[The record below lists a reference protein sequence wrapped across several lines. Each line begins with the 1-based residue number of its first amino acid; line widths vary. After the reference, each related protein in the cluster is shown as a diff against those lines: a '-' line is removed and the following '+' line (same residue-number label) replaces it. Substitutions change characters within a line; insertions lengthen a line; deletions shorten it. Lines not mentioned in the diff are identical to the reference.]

1 MQPFPTAFWK
11 KENLILEEDSC
22 FSPFEKSFSEN
33 PEGSVYKM
41 MVAKEPSTP
50 TEAETSDGAI
60 GLYVDKIPQSHLH
73 RQILE
78 EEYEFDF
85 DLEGLGVWRMWWGEL
100 DLYFA
105 IDKSSGNF
113 NRFVNWETAGLNNIE
128 EGVYG
133 PINLN
138 YGDIFGVTSVPTGG
152 KTDATALSSN
162 AYSIYEVNKNHP
174 TADYEKLVEHFWNRP
189 TCHWPYVKVGKSQDN
204 NGTVF
209 LTNEPFYEHTSRY
222 TADPSSFA
230 GEEIKRKG
238 FLSANETDGM
248 GISSSFGKEI
258 EGEIDYPET
267 MKHNWL
273 DSWIR
278 RGDLH
283 RALGPVTYSSS
294 EDCKTITVKCYF
306 EKDAFQA
313 ISEYLQ
319 SNGKRNPNN
328 WFVGNDDEH
337 GNTFTSHDVL
347 KAIRMG
353 YNGYTDTSTLQQFF
367 YRQRAKARFSFALG
381 SKKYI
386 RITIKGL
393 GTDTFGG
400 GVGSSGL
407 NLNIG
412 QDAALKGGT
421 KQDEE
426 WKGTYPESFVNKESA
441 GLIMNNDGSFS
452 GTPYLCAPGDSQ
464 TCKIF
469 IDNTEKIKCV
479 APQIGYFEFED
490 ASYPSIGPAE
500 PNPIYE
506 EGWRGNYLKGPV
518 RIFELASST
527 INDEGETVN
536 NYKGTGGNKF
546 TLDSNLDIE
555 NGTRGGPYAGDYHY
569 FHGLEYID
577 RSNFDNGKFYSTN
590 NEIDAGNTT
599 VNPYGNLWK
608 NRDSTNF
615 YDYDSDMVTP
625 TYESPYSFIK
635 SYELEKGDHTI
646 DLLFDSVRCSMNG
659 GAYYEIQIEISE
671 EA

>member
-11 KENLILEEDSC
+11 KENLTLGEDSC
-22 FSPFEKSFSEN
+22 FSPFEGSFSQD
-33 PEGSVYKM
+33 PTDSVYKM

-73 RQILE
+73 RQILID
-78 EEYEFDF
+78 EY
-85 DLEGLGVWRMWWGEL
+85 GLQEPFGLWHMWWG
-100 DLYFA
+100 DLNSYFA
-105 IDKSSGNF
+105 IDEANGAY
-113 NRFVNWETAGLNNIE
+113 NRFVNWATDILPAV
-128 EGVYG
+128 EGVFG
-133 PINLN
+133 PI
-138 YGDIFGVTSVPTGG
+138 DIEAEGEFLGVFPVPIKAGVI
-152 KTDATALSSN
+152 DSTAIISN
-162 AYSIYEVNKNHP
+162 AHSIYEVNKDHAN
-174 TADYEKLVEHFWNRP
+174 YQELVQHFWNRP
-189 TCHWPYVKVGKSQDN
+189 TCHWPYVKAYKDLG
-204 NGTVF
+204 NGGEVF
-209 LTNEPFYEHTSRY
+209 LTNEPIYEYIS
-222 TADPSSFA
+222 A

-238 FLSANETDGM
+238 FLSANSTDGM
-248 GISSSFGKEI
+248 GISSSFGQ
-258 EGEIDYPET
+258 IDHTGREVDNYPET
-267 MKHNWL
+267 IKHSWL

-278 RGDLH
+278 KDDLH

-313 ISEYLQ
+313 ISEHLQ
-319 SNGKRNPNN
+319 NPNYN
-328 WFVGNDDEH
+328 PNGFFGDDDLF
-337 GNTFTSHDVL
+337 GGDFISYDVL

-353 YNGYTDTSTLQQFF
+353 YNGYSDTGTVQQFF

-381 SKKYI
+381 SQKAI

-393 GTDTFGG
+393 GTDTIGG
-400 GVGSSGL
+400 GLGGGL
-407 NLNIG
+407 NLHIG

-421 KQDEE
+421 ELDEGE
-426 WKGTYPESFVNKESA
+426 SYPKSFTNKEYA
-441 GLIMNNDGSFS
+441 GLIKDNDGNFFF
-452 GTPYLCAPGDSQ
+452 GNPYACVPSDSQ

-469 IDNTEKIKCV
+469 IDSTEKIKCV

-490 ASYPSIGPAE
+490 ASYPSIGPAK

-506 EGWRGNYLKGPV
+506 ETWKGNYLKGPV

-555 NGTRGGPYAGDYHY
+555 DGTRGGTYAGDYHY
-569 FHGLEYID
+569 FYGLEYID
-577 RSNFDNGKFYSTN
+577 RSNFDNGKFHSTN

-599 VNPYGNLWK
+599 VNPYGNSWK

-615 YDYDSDMVTP
+615 YDYDSNMVTP

-635 SYELEKGDHTI
+635 DYTLEKGDHTI

-659 GAYYEIQIEISE
+659 GAYYEIQIEIRD
-671 EA
+671 

>member
-73 RQILE
+73 RQILK
-78 EEYEFDF
+78 EEY

-105 IDKSSGNF
+105 IDKFDNF
-113 NRFVNWETAGLNNIE
+113 NRFVNWATDNVPAR

-133 PINLN
+133 PIDVDVKGN
-138 YGDIFGVTSVPTGG
+138 IFGVSPVPTGG

-162 AYSIYEVNKNHP
+162 AYSIYEVNKNH
-174 TADYEKLVEHFWNRP
+174 ADYEELVEHFWNRP
-189 TCHWPYVKVGKSQDN
+189 TCHWPYVKADKDKN
-204 NGTVF
+204 NEGIVF
-209 LTNEPFYEHTSRY
+209 LTNEPVYEHTS
-222 TADPSSFA
+222 A
-230 GEEIKRKG
+230 GEEIKEKG

-258 EGEIDYPET
+258 KGEIDYPET

-313 ISEYLQ
+313 ISEHLQ
-319 SNGKRNPNN
+319 NSGHNPNGFIGD
-328 WFVGNDDEH
+328 WSDFGGD
-337 GNTFTSHDVL
+337 FISYDVL

-500 PNPIYE
+500 PNPIYNE
-506 EGWRGNYLKGPV
+506 TWKGNYLKGPV

-599 VNPYGNLWK
+599 VNPYGNSWK

-615 YDYDSDMVTP
+615 YDYDSIMVTP

-635 SYELEKGDHTI
+635 SYELEKGDHTV

>member
-33 PEGSVYKM
+33 PEGSVYKI
-41 MVAKEPSTP
+41 MVAEKLSTP
-50 TEAETSDGAI
+50 TEAETSDGGI
-60 GLYVDKIPQSHLH
+60 GLYVDIIPQSHLH
-73 RQILE
+73 RQILKD
-78 EEYEFDF
+78 EYG
-85 DLEGLGVWRMWWGEL
+85 LEGLGVWRMWWGEL
-100 DLYFA
+100 NLYFA
-105 IDKSSGNF
+105 IDKFDNF
-113 NRFVNWETAGLNNIE
+113 NRFVNWATYIVPAR

-133 PINLN
+133 PINLD
-138 YGDIFGVTSVPTGG
+138 YGDIFGVSPVPIKGG
-152 KTDATALSSN
+152 QVDNVAKNSN
-162 AYSIYEVNKNHP
+162 AYSIYDVDTNH
-174 TADYEKLVEHFWNRP
+174 ADYEELVKHFWNRP
-189 TCHWPYVKVGKSQDN
+189 TCHWPYVKADKDKN
-204 NGTVF
+204 NEGVVF
-209 LTNEPFYEHTSRY
+209 LTNEPVYEYTS
-222 TADPSSFA
+222 A
-230 GEEIKRKG
+230 GEKIKEKG

-248 GISSSFGKEI
+248 GVSTDFGE
-258 EGEIDYPET
+258 EGGYQQGEIDYPET

-283 RALGPVTYSSS
+283 RALGPVTYSPS

-313 ISEYLQ
+313 ISEHLQ
-319 SNGKRNPNN
+319 NPSHNPNGFIGD
-328 WFVGNDDEH
+328 WSDFGGD
-337 GNTFTSHDVL
+337 FISYDVL

-353 YNGYTDTSTLQQFF
+353 YNGYTDTGILQQFF
-367 YRQRAKARFSFALG
+367 YRQRAKTRFSFALG

-400 GVGSSGL
+400 GVSGSGL
-407 NLNIG
+407 NINIG

-426 WKGTYPESFVNKESA
+426 WKGTYPESFINKESA
-441 GLIMNNDGSFS
+441 GLIMDDDGSFF
-452 GTPYLCAPGDSQ
+452 GTPYLSAPGDSQ

-479 APQIGYFEFED
+479 APQIGYFELED

-506 EGWRGNYLKGPV
+506 ETWRGNYLKGPV

-555 NGTRGGPYAGDYHY
+555 DGTRGGLEADDYHY
-569 FHGLEYID
+569 FYGLEYID

-608 NRDSTNF
+608 NSGSTNF
-615 YDYDSDMVTP
+615 YDYNSNMVTP

-659 GAYYEIQIEISE
+659 GAYYEIQIEIRE